1 MLSEIMMLS
10 NVGALLGAIVS
21 ASVVLLYLSIKY
33 AIELIESY
41 LWAPLEKSMLQYNTF
56 AKI

>member
-10 NVGALLGAIVS
+10 YVGVLLGAIVS

-41 LWAPLEKSMLQYNTF
+41 LWAPLEKSMLQYYP
-56 AKI
+56 IS